1 MPEEKAFAFHGILG
15 SENTYFFYQ
24 YVNNF
29 NNIEILNDET
39 NRRYLIVKTLLAN
52 LDPVIQFYGTIF

>member
-1 MPEEKAFAFHGILG
+1 MEYWVQKIHTSFT
-15 SENTYFFYQ
+15 NM
-24 YVNNF
+24 VNNF

-39 NRRYLIVKTLLAN
+39 NRKYLIVKTLLAN